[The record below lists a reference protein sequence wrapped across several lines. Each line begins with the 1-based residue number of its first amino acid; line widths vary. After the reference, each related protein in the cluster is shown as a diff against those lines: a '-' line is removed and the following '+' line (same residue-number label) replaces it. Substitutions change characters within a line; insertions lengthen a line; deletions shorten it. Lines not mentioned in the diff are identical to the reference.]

1 MNNIKINN
9 HEVGDNYPTFITFEI
24 GPTHNGIES
33 AKRLIK
39 HSADSGANAVKFQIG
54 DFDRLVADKK
64 QLFSYEI
71 LINRKTGEKKTVE
84 EPLYDILKRRILPIE
99 EWVEIKSYC
108 DELGIAFFA
117 TVFFEEDIELL
128 ELLKCDSIKIASGD
142 SNHSPLIRRAAQ
154 SGMSVQ
160 LDTGMA
166 SIEEVKKNV
175 KIIEQEGNNKIII
188 HQCPSGYPA
197 YLESINLNI
206 IPILKNEFDYP
217 IAFSDHSPGFDMN
230 IAAVALGANLIEK
243 TITEDRT
250 TPSVEH
256 MMSIEPDQL
265 KNFIQSIRD
274 MEIAL
279 GNGVRKISKDELY
292 KRDSI
297 RRSVFLNEDVKSGT
311 KLNKVQ
317 VEFRR
322 PGFNISPDKY
332 EELIKKNATIKSNLK
347 KGQPLK
353 ISDIL

>member
-128 ELLKCDSIKIASGD
+128 ELLK
-142 SNHSPLIRRAAQ
+142 
-154 SGMSVQ
+154 
-160 LDTGMA
+160 
-166 SIEEVKKNV
+166 
-175 KIIEQEGNNKIII
+175 
-188 HQCPSGYPA
+188 
-197 YLESINLNI
+197 
-206 IPILKNEFDYP
+206 LKCY
-217 IAFSDHSPGFDMN
+217 I
-230 IAAVALGANLIEK
+230 
-243 TITEDRT
+243 
-250 TPSVEH
+250 
-256 MMSIEPDQL
+256 
-265 KNFIQSIRD
+265 
-274 MEIAL
+274 
-279 GNGVRKISKDELY
+279 
-292 KRDSI
+292 
-297 RRSVFLNEDVKSGT
+297 
-311 KLNKVQ
+311 
-317 VEFRR
+317 
-322 PGFNISPDKY
+322 
-332 EELIKKNATIKSNLK
+332 
-347 KGQPLK
+347 
-353 ISDIL
+353 